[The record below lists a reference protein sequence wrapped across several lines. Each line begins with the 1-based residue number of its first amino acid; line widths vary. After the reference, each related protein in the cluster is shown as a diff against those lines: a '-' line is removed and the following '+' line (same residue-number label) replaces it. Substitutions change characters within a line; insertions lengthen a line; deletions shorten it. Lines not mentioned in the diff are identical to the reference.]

1 MGLFDMIDLHSHSTA
16 SDGTYSPQELIALAY
31 RAGVRLFTLTD
42 HDTLAGFLSINQQ
55 TLPPEFRLISGV
67 EISCSHT
74 LAGGFGKNQALDKI
88 IHVVALDVRDVE
100 GLQAWL
106 LDIQDSRATRGLAM
120 VQKLG
125 NLCAID
131 VHDFWQ
137 AVLTKA
143 GGNERAVGRAHIAQT
158 MVVFGLV
165 SSVQEAF
172 DKYLA
177 DNKPAYVAIKTPSM
191 GETVAKIHACGG
203 ISVLAHPTRYG
214 LSATRTRRLI
224 ADFATLG
231 GQACEL
237 PNNEPLAT
245 RQMIDREL
253 AKFGLLVSVGS
264 DFHGTTMPWR
274 TLGKVAKP
282 KAEQVGVW
290 EKFR

>member
-1 MGLFDMIDLHSHSTA
+1 MIDLHSHSTA
-16 SDGTYSPQELIALAY
+16 SDGTYSPQELITLAH
-31 RAGVRLFTLTD
+31 RAGVHLFAITD

-55 TLPPEFRLISGV
+55 TLPSEFRLIAGV

-100 GLQAWL
+100 TLQTWL
-106 LDIQDSRATRGLAM
+106 LDIQNSRATRGLAM

-125 NLCAID
+125 ELFAID
-131 VHDFWQ
+131 LHGFWR
-137 AVLTKA
+137 AVLEKA

-165 SSVQEAF
+165 KTVQEAF

-191 GETVAKIHACGG
+191 HETIAKIHACGG

-224 ADFATLG
+224 ADFAALG

-237 PNNEPLAT
+237 PNSEPLST

-253 AKFGLLVSVGS
+253 TNHHLLVSVGS
-264 DFHGTTMPWR
+264 DFHGSTMPWR
-274 TLGKVAKP
+274 VLGKVAKP
-282 KAEQVGVW
+282 KAGQVGVW